1 MKVKALK
8 RLNVDGVHI
17 EAGEEVTLPA
27 ERAKAAIEIGI
38 AVSVEPKKPGYET
51 KEEKKFE

>member
-1 MKVKALK
+1 MRVKALK

-17 EAGEEVTLPA
+17 EKDEEVTLSA

-38 AVSVEPKKPGYET
+38 AVEVGKKYET

>member
-17 EAGEEVTLPA
+17 EEGEEVELPD
-27 ERAKAAIEIGI
+27 ERGKKAIDAGI
-38 AVSVEPKKPGYET
+38 AVAVGSKKYET